1 MGGGGV
7 GRVVKIRHFNKNLV
21 TNTRKKIEY
30 LIQIETKSVL
40 FFTKSGQIF

>member
-21 TNTRKKIEY
+21 TNTRKKI
-30 LIQIETKSVL
+30 KSV
-40 FFTKSGQIF
+40 TK